1 MHIQYVMYDLNRGK
15 TIYQSCMLNKNKTNM
30 SGIFPKLVQSQKH
43 VCWNMEYLKTYLSLA
58 KRSPSK
64 HKLGISI
71 KGQDR

>member
-1 MHIQYVMYDLNRGK
+1 MCTYVMYDLNRGK
-15 TIYQSCMLNKNKTNM
+15 TICQSCMHKNKTNV

-43 VCWNMEYLKTYLSLA
+43 VCWNMEYLKTCYLSLA